1 MSDIRSFVYFN
12 GSKNIGPNG
21 LSFDGEKRGILIVP
35 AISFEELHEKICKK
49 LKLQQ
54 NQVISSVTG
63 RVLHGNYY
71 VGFEIS
77 DDEDVDVFF
86 QTFKENSASQFAEL
100 YVDIETLDEGVQ
112 IPTHGLNQS
121 HYMLDEEPDN
131 EEEQEEE
138 DEDTLLSNDHEQN
151 DSDTDEE
158 YHHNPM
164 PQQTGMV

>member
-1 MSDIRSFVYFN
+1 MVQIPSFIYYN
-12 GSKNIGPNG
+12 GSKNIVANG
-21 LSFDGEKRGILIVP
+21 LSFDGEKKTMYIIRGMSAEDLY
-35 AISFEELHEKICKK
+35 EKIRQK